1 MIDSILL
8 GWFGQIIIGTKGDD
22 EAKRQVT
29 DDEAAEYARS
39 VDSEYMLTSAKTGDN
54 IDEAFTALVRKL
66 RKAKEVASPRK
77 SQVLKRRPNQQ
88 RKRSVQSNRTQAAGI
103 HLG

>member
-1 MIDSILL
+1 L
-8 GWFGQIIIGTKGDD
+8 GWLEQIIIGTKGDD
-22 EAKRQVT
+22 EARREVT

-66 RKAKEVASPRK
+66 RKAKEVASPPKESSTQTTAK
-77 SQVLKRRPNQQ
+77 STKGAKCAIQ
-88 RKRSVQSNRTQAAGI
+88 
-103 HLG
+103 